1 VEAISMKRFF
11 KLLSYLVPYKWF
23 VAQNIVYNILGAF
36 FALFSFA
43 MVIPFLRVLF
53 NNQPLVAEPE
63 HFALNADYF
72 MHMLNYYMSRIM
84 TSQGQSGAL
93 ILVSILVVVFSLL
106 KNGFIFGANY
116 VLAPIRAFVV
126 RDIRND
132 IYHKVLRL
140 PLSYYT
146 EARKGDVIARVSNDV
161 QEVETSIM
169 SSLQMIFRDPITI
182 VIYLVF
188 LFSISFKLTLFV
200 VVILPIAGILIGR
213 IARSLRKT
221 SFRGQQRLGELLAL
235 LEETLSGLR
244 IIKAFNGEG
253 QMKQKFTDTNQRF
266 SLLLRKTIRRRYLA
280 SPFSEFLGTIV
291 LMIIMA
297 YGGAL
302 VLSGGTSLNGENLI
316 FFLIIFSQVIT
327 PAKNFST
334 AYFNIQKGMASVD
347 RIDQLLEA
355 DLKIEEKP
363 DALPVDKFRES
374 IEYRNV
380 SFKYDKEYVLKD
392 VSFTIKKGETIAL
405 VGKSG
410 AGKST
415 LVDLL
420 PRFMDVT
427 EGEIL
432 IDGIPVTDYRLKP
445 LRKLMGIVSQQ
456 SILFNDT
463 FRNNIA
469 FGSNGSSDDELI
481 KNAAQVANAHEFIME
496 TEQGYDAGVGEGGG
510 KLSGGQKQRISIA
523 RAVMANPPILILDEA
538 TSALDTESERLVQDA
553 IINLMKNRTSIVI
566 AHRLSTIKHADQIL
580 VIDEGRIV
588 ERGTHN
594 ELIGKEDGLYQKLHA
609 MQMF

>member
-1 VEAISMKRFF
+1 MGRFF
-11 KLLSYLVPYKWF
+11 RLLNYLLPYKWF
-23 VAQNIVYNILGAF
+23 VSQNILFNILGAF

-53 NNQPLVAEPE
+53 DNQPMVQDSMDFELST
-63 HFALNADYF
+63 DYF
-72 MHMLNYYMSRIM
+72 MHTLNYLMSRIM
-84 TSQGQSGAL
+84 TSRGPAGAL
-93 ILVSILVVVFSLL
+93 LLVSIMVILLSLL
-106 KNGFIFGANY
+106 KNGFLFLANY

-126 RDIRND
+126 RDIRNQ
-132 IYHKVLRL
+132 IYRKVLKL

-146 EARKGDVIARVSNDV
+146 EARKGDVIARISSDV
-161 QEVETSIM
+161 QEIETSIM
-169 SSLQMIFRDPITI
+169 SSLQMLFRDPLTI
-182 VIYLVF
+182 IIYLIF

-200 VVILPIAGILIGR
+200 VLILPVAGLLIGR
-213 IARSLRKT
+213 IARGLRKT
-221 SFRGQQRLGELLAL
+221 TFKGQQRLGELLAL

-253 QMKQKFTDTNQRF
+253 HMTRKFGETNQRF
-266 SLLLRKTIRRRYLA
+266 ALLFRKVIRRRYLA
-280 SPFSEFLGTIV
+280 SPLSEFLGTIV

-297 YGGAL
+297 YGGSL
-302 VLSGGTSLNGENLI
+302 VLSGESKLTGENLI
-316 FFLIIFSQVIT
+316 FFLIIFSQIIT
-327 PAKNFST
+327 PAKNFAT
-334 AYFNIQKGMASVD
+334 AWFNIQKGMASVD
-347 RIDQLLEA
+347 RVDQLLLAE
-355 DLKIEEKP
+355 LKIIEKP
-363 DALPVDKFRES
+363 DAIQVDKFTDS

-392 VSFTIKKGETIAL
+392 VSFTIRKGQTIAL

-410 AGKST
+410 SGKST

-420 PRFMDVT
+420 PRFMDVS
-427 EGEIL
+427 EGDIF
-432 IDGIPVTDYRLKP
+432 IDGVQVQDYRIKS
-445 LRKLMGIVSQQ
+445 LRSLMGIVSQQ
-456 SILFNDT
+456 SILFNDS

-469 FGSNGSSDDELI
+469 FGLKGEADEDRI
-481 KNAAQVANAHEFIME
+481 RNAATVANAHDFIME
-496 TEQGYDAGVGEGGG
+496 TEQKYESGVGEGGS

-538 TSALDTESERLVQDA
+538 TSALDTESEKLVQDA

-588 ERGTHN
+588 ERGKHE
-594 ELIGKEDGLYQKLHA
+594 ELIGKKDGLYSKLHT

>member
-1 VEAISMKRFF
+1 MRRFIS
-11 KLLSYLVPYKWF
+11 LLKYLIPYKWF
-23 VAQNIVYNILGAF
+23 VTQNIVYNILGAF

-53 NNQPLVAEPE
+53 NNQPLITETA
-63 HFALNADYF
+63 HFELSTDYF

-84 TSQGQSGAL
+84 TTHGQSGAL
-93 ILVSILVVVFSLL
+93 LLVSFLVIGFSLL
-106 KNGFIFGANY
+106 KNGFLFAANN

-126 RDIRND
+126 RDMRND
-132 IYHKVLRL
+132 IYQKVLKL

-146 EARKGDVIARVSNDV
+146 EARKGDVIARVSSDV

-169 SSLQMIFRDPITI
+169 SSLQMLFRDPLTI

-188 LFSISFKLTLFV
+188 LFSISFKLTIFV
-200 VVILPIAGILIGR
+200 VIILPVTGILIGR

-244 IIKAFNGEG
+244 IIKAFNGEER
-253 QMKQKFTDTNQRF
+253 MTDKFSHTNNRF

-280 SPFSEFLGTIV
+280 SPLSEFLGTIV

-297 YGGAL
+297 YGGSL
-302 VLSGGTSLNGENLI
+302 VLSGGNNLTGENLI

-347 RIDQLLEA
+347 RIDHLLMA

-363 DALPVDKFRES
+363 DALDVKEFRES

-380 SFKYDKEYVLKD
+380 SFKYDREYVLKD
-392 VSFTIKKGETIAL
+392 ISFTIKKGETIAL

-410 AGKST
+410 SGKST

-427 EGEIL
+427 DGTIL
-432 IDGIPVTDYRLKP
+432 IDGVPVKDYRIKP
-445 LRKLMGIVSQQ
+445 LRKMMGVVSQQ
-456 SILFNDT
+456 SILFNDS

-469 FGSNGSSDDELI
+469 FGSNGAYNEEQIIS
-481 KNAAQVANAHEFIME
+481 AARVANAHDFIME
-496 TEQGYDAGVGEGGG
+496 GEGGYDAGVGEGGS

-566 AHRLSTIKHADQIL
+566 AHRLSTIKHADLIL

-588 ERGTHN
+588 EKGTHH
-594 ELIGKEDGLYQKLHA
+594 ELIGKRDGLYRKLHN

>member
-1 VEAISMKRFF
+1 MRRFIS
-11 KLLSYLVPYKWF
+11 LLKYLIPYKWF
-23 VAQNIVYNILGAF
+23 VTQNIVYNILGAF

-53 NNQPLVAEPE
+53 NNQPLITETA
-63 HFALNADYF
+63 HFELSTDYF

-84 TSQGQSGAL
+84 TTHGQSGAL
-93 ILVSILVVVFSLL
+93 LLVSFLVIGFSLL
-106 KNGFIFGANY
+106 KNGFLFAANN

-126 RDIRND
+126 RDMRND
-132 IYHKVLRL
+132 IYQKVLKL

-146 EARKGDVIARVSNDV
+146 EARKGDVIARVSSDV

-169 SSLQMIFRDPITI
+169 SSLQMLFRDPLTI

-188 LFSISFKLTLFV
+188 LFSISFKLTIFV
-200 VVILPIAGILIGR
+200 VIILPVTGILIGR

-244 IIKAFNGEG
+244 IIKAFNGEER
-253 QMKQKFTDTNQRF
+253 MTDKFSHTNNRF

-280 SPFSEFLGTIV
+280 SPLSEFLGTIV

-297 YGGAL
+297 YGGSL
-302 VLSGGTSLNGENLI
+302 VLSGGNNLTGENLI

-347 RIDQLLEA
+347 RIDHLLMA

-363 DALPVDKFRES
+363 DALDVKEFRES

-380 SFKYDKEYVLKD
+380 SFKYDREYVLKD
-392 VSFTIKKGETIAL
+392 ISFTIKKGETIAL

-410 AGKST
+410 SGKST

-427 EGEIL
+427 DGTIL
-432 IDGIPVTDYRLKP
+432 IDGVPVKDYRIKP
-445 LRKLMGIVSQQ
+445 LRKMMGVVSQQ
-456 SILFNDT
+456 SILFNDS

-469 FGSNGSSDDELI
+469 FGSNGAHNEEQIIS
-481 KNAAQVANAHEFIME
+481 AARVANAHDFIME
-496 TEQGYDAGVGEGGG
+496 GEGGYDAGVGEGGS

-566 AHRLSTIKHADQIL
+566 AHRLSTIKHADLIL

-588 ERGTHN
+588 EKGTHH
-594 ELIGKEDGLYQKLHA
+594 ELIGKRDGLYRKLHN